1 MINRLFLLVFMS
13 LSVSDIK
20 AQNDELSNVWQRQI
34 ENQKTGMYVLSGWS
48 ATNIAISSIAVGG
61 AEGSNKYFHE
71 MNIYWNVV
79 NLGIAGLG
87 FWGIKKQKSKAATL
101 VNVIDVQHGLET
113 TLLFNSGLDLAYMAS
128 GAYLIEKGKNQL
140 DITTQNR
147 QKGFGQSVLL
157 QGGFLFVF
165 DVTSYFLHR
174 SNNPKIQKILQKV
187 SLSGT
192 GISVKL

>member
-87 FWGIKKQKSKAATL
+87 FWGIKKQKSKTATL

-165 DVTSYFLHR
+165 DVTNYFLHR